1 MSTCGSGV
9 TTTPL
14 CSQPSEDYRVGT
26 CDVGPHYDPTVNGPT
41 NRTNYSIECTR
52 QTPEMCE
59 IGDLTG
65 KHTTIN
71 IAGESQQTLVC
82 HVLETQSSRL
92 AHITLYQLSHPHMHT
107 PHTHHTHH
115 TPHTCTHAHTTH
127 TPHTCTHTTHTT
139 HAHMHTPHTHS
150 HACHFCN
157 LLLLLYGHIPE
168 SDGCL
173 CCGGPNTGHS
183 RGEQR

>member
-1 MSTCGSGV
+1 MSTHGSGM

-14 CSQPSEDYRVGT
+14 CSQPGEEYRVGT
-26 CDVGPHYDPTVNGPT
+26 CDVGPHYDPTGNGPT

-92 AHITLYQLSHPHMHT
+92 AHITILSPTCTHHTHAHTTHMHT
-107 PHTHHTHH
+107 PQ
-115 TPHTCTHAHTTH
+115 TCTHAHTPH
-127 TPHTCTHTTHTT
+127 TPHTRTHTHTTHTQPCLPLLQLT
-139 HAHMHTPHTHS
+139 RSFLRIHS
-150 HACHFCN
+150 
-157 LLLLLYGHIPE
+157 
-168 SDGCL
+168 
-173 CCGGPNTGHS
+173 
-183 RGEQR
+183 

>member
-1 MSTCGSGV
+1 MSTHGSGM

-14 CSQPSEDYRVGT
+14 CSQPGEEYRVGT
-26 CDVGPHYDPTVNGPT
+26 CDVGPHYDPTGNGPT

-82 HVLETQSSRL
+82 RVLETQSSRL
-92 AHITLYQLSHPHMHT
+92 AHITILSPT
-107 PHTHHTHH
+107 CTHHTHAH
-115 TPHTCTHAHTTH
+115 NTHTTH
-127 TPHTCTHTTHTT
+127 TTHMHTCTHTTHTT
-139 HAHMHTPHTHS
+139 HTHTCTHTTHTHTCT
-150 HACHFCN
+150 HHTHTTHTQPCLP
-157 LLLLLYGHIPE
+157 LLQLTRSSLR
-168 SDGCL
+168 
-173 CCGGPNTGHS
+173 THS
-183 RGEQR
+183 